1 MFQVSLAFWSYD
13 RNLKKFVL
21 TKAEGIRDVIT
32 KRTMMPSKIIKRK
45 IEMFAYFERK
55 SGSPGRTKQT
65 LSASG
70 LNSLRAKLPSY
81 LPSCSL

>member
-13 RNLKKFVL
+13 RNRKKVC
-21 TKAEGIRDVIT
+21 ADENGGIRDVIT
-32 KRTMMPSKIIKRK
+32 ERTMMLSKIIKRK
-45 IEMFAYFERK
+45 TEMFAYFERK
-55 SGSPGRTKQT
+55 SGSPGRTEQT